1 MARELEI
8 AKCAS
13 DPFYF
18 LWCDQRYVWTFDS
31 FEKSAQ
37 KVKIFPYKEY
47 AYYVLWRIH
56 NDKILFI
63 PKSRQIMVTWLM
75 CFYLWWDA
83 RFHPFELN
91 FAQSKKEEDAANLV
105 FNKEWNAARISFMES
120 MLPNWMRDEKIS
132 PSYGKLIYSN
142 GSIIWGIPQG
152 GDIVRSY
159 TPSVIFLDEA
169 AFQPEAES
177 SYGAAKAAARKI
189 IAASSAEPSWFGI
202 TCGLQ
207 KNPKLHTG

>member
-1 MARELEI
+1 
-8 AKCAS
+8 
-13 DPFYF
+13 
-18 LWCDQRYVWTFDS
+18 
-31 FEKSAQ
+31 
-37 KVKIFPYKEY
+37 
-47 AYYVLWRIH
+47 
-56 NDKILFI
+56 
-63 PKSRQIMVTWLM
+63 
-75 CFYLWWDA
+75 
-83 RFHPFELN
+83 
-91 FAQSKKEEDAANLV
+91 
-105 FNKEWNAARISFMES
+105 